1 MENKPTTLEETKN
14 VFKNL
19 KTDPKSVLF
28 SEEKINKGLFKKLKK
43 STYVKDKLFLKLI
56 NLIENGIDLVNE
68 TKDDNIPTRL
78 DYVEKRETDSSI
90 LCSFDAPFQLIH
102 ANVANLEFLG
112 KSATIPRYALLI
124 VDLYSSKVYVYPMR
138 SRKQILQQLKIFYEE
153 MNNKRENK
161 NIRLQAEIEFPQ
173 VAIKDL
179 NDDFNGTIFTTSIKG
194 VKAFAAEQKIRGFKS
209 RIAQIKA
216 ISDKNKAKIPPT
228 TIIKQSAQ
236 NMNDAKSESMA

>member
-90 LCSFDAPFQLIH
+90 LCSFDGPFQLIH

-138 SRKQILQQLKIFYEE
+138 SRKQILQQLKILHEE
-153 MNNKRENK
+153 MNNKRKNK
-161 NIRLQAEIEFPQ
+161 NIRLQAEIEFQQ
-173 VAIKDL
+173 VTIKDL

>member
-19 KTDPKSVLF
+19 KTDPKSVQF

-90 LCSFDAPFQLIH
+90 PCSFDGPFQLIH

-153 MNNKRENK
+153 MNNKRKNK
-161 NIRLQAEIEFPQ
+161 NIRLQAEIEFQQ
-173 VAIKDL
+173 VTIKDL

>member
-1 MENKPTTLEETKN
+1 
-14 VFKNL
+14 
-19 KTDPKSVLF
+19 
-28 SEEKINKGLFKKLKK
+28 
-43 STYVKDKLFLKLI
+43 
-56 NLIENGIDLVNE
+56 
-68 TKDDNIPTRL
+68 
-78 DYVEKRETDSSI
+78 
-90 LCSFDAPFQLIH
+90 
-102 ANVANLEFLG
+102 
-112 KSATIPRYALLI
+112 
-124 VDLYSSKVYVYPMR
+124 
-138 SRKQILQQLKIFYEE
+138 

-209 RIAQIKA
+209 RIAQIKG